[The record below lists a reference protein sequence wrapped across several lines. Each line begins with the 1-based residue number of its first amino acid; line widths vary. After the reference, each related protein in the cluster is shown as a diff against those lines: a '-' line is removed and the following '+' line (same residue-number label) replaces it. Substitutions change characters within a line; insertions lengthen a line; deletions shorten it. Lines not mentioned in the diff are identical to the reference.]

1 MGMRSEGARRAS
13 QLRWAA
19 AGGAAFVVSYS
30 AHRLLQGAG
39 PEGTDAAAVS
49 EWIVAQRGALLASE
63 IALGVALLAFLGFVA
78 PLVDVLQ
85 CEVGTLVAAGFA
97 VAGAVFIAMGLV
109 SNAAE
114 TALFS
119 TDGREL
125 VAIEVLDGLQRRIP
139 NVLAAAMLGGAL
151 APAFLRGALAW
162 RWVGFASVAAAALFF
177 LGYVFGVVGS
187 NPESGASV
195 FGVAIFVIWM
205 ALVCTALWV
214 TARREDRVP
223 NSTPAG
229 NGELK

>member
-1 MGMRSEGARRAS
+1 MMGMRSEGARRSS

-19 AGGAAFVVSYS
+19 AGGAAFVVCYS
-30 AHRLLQGAG
+30 AHRLLQGTG
-39 PEGTDAAAVS
+39 PEGTDPAAVS

-63 IALGVALLAFLGFVA
+63 IALGVALLAYLVFVA

-85 CEVGTLVAAGFA
+85 SEVGTVAAAGFA
-97 VAGAVFIAMGLV
+97 VAGGVFIAMGLV

-119 TDGREL
+119 TDGSEL

-162 RWVGFASVAAAALFF
+162 RWVGFASIVAAALFF

-187 NPESGASV
+187 SPESGASV
-195 FGVAIFVIWM
+195 FGVAIFVLWM
-205 ALVCTALWV
+205 ALVCSALWV
-214 TARREDRVP
+214 TARREDRVR
-223 NSTPAG
+223 NHA
-229 NGELK
+229 